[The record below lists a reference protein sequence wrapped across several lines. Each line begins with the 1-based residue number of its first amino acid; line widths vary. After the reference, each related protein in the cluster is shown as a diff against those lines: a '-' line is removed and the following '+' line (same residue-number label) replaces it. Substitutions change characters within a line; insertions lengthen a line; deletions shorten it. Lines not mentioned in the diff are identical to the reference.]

1 MSADTR
7 PGTDPAA
14 VASRAQECAGAVLAG
29 AGPATAALGVL
40 PDRAL
45 AARLGGDGSGP
56 GGFGNGVAL
65 ALVASLDEVAGLV
78 LPWAPAPCAALVA
91 IAPDGMAVVEP
102 AGLRIEPVQAGAFED
117 IGGVT
122 VSVLASAPVAEW
134 PLHPDRAF
142 AVRAEARLWC
152 GAVLVGIAQASIDD
166 AIDYGRQR
174 IVFGLPVLGHQANAF
189 EIAAAATRVEAA
201 RQALAAAT
209 EHDGDDRFGWS
220 ATQAY
225 LQAREAALAATD
237 LGVQL
242 HGGHG
247 YLQGRPTERYFREA
261 RMLALLWGG
270 ADAAVDDL
278 ADRVLDAPEWT
289 W

>member
-1 MSADTR
+1 MNVDAR
-7 PGTDPAA
+7 LVTDPAA
-14 VASRAQECAGAVLAG
+14 VASRAQVRADAVLTG
-29 AGPATAALGVL
+29 PGPATTALGVL
-40 PDRAL
+40 PDREL
-45 AARLGGDGSGP
+45 AARLDGA
-56 GGFGNGVAL
+56 GVAL
-65 ALVASLDEVAGLV
+65 ALVASLGEVADLV

-91 IAPDGMAVVEP
+91 VAPDGMAVVEL
-102 AGLRIEPVQAGAFED
+102 AGLRIEPVEAGAFEGV
-117 IGGVT
+117 GGAT
-122 VSVLASAPVAEW
+122 VSVLGSAPVASW
-134 PLHPDRAF
+134 PLDPDRAF
-142 AVRAEARLWC
+142 AARAGARLWC

-166 AIDYGRQR
+166 AIDYGRRR

-189 EIAAAATRVEAA
+189 ELAAAATRVEAA

-209 EHDGDDRFGWS
+209 EHDGARFGWS

-237 LGVQL
+237 LGGQL

-261 RMLALLWGG
+261 RMLTLLWGG

-278 ADRVLDAPEWT
+278 ADRVLDGPEWT

>member
-1 MSADTR
+1 MSAATWAGVE
-7 PGTDPAA
+7 PGALADRARICAAA
-14 VASRAQECAGAVLAG
+14 VLTGPGSGPGA
-29 AGPATAALGVL
+29 AALGVL
-40 PDRAL
+40 PDREL
-45 AARLGGDGSGP
+45 AARLGGTSVA
-56 GGFGNGVAL
+56 VAL
-65 ALVASLDEVAGLV
+65 VDSLDRVPDLV
-78 LPWAPAPCAALVA
+78 LAWSPTPDAALVA
-91 IAPDGMAVVEP
+91 LASDGMALVEV
-102 AGLRIEPVQAGAFED
+102 AGLRIEPVEAGALED
-117 IGGVT
+117 AGGAT
-122 VSVLASAPVAEW
+122 VSVLASAPVTRW
-134 PLHPDRAF
+134 PLDPDRAF
-142 AVRAEARLWC
+142 AARAGARLWC

-189 EIAAAATRVEAA
+189 EVAAAATRVEAA

-209 EHDGDDRFGWS
+209 EQDDDARFGWS

>member
-1 MSADTR
+1 MSVDTR
-7 PGTDPAA
+7 PVTDPAA
-14 VASRAQECAGAVLAG
+14 VASRAQVCAATVLTG
-29 AGPATAALGVL
+29 PGPATTALGVL
-40 PDRAL
+40 PDREL
-45 AARLGGDGSGP
+45 AARLEGA
-56 GGFGNGVAL
+56 GVAL
-65 ALVASLDEVAGLV
+65 ALVASLAEVAGLV
-78 LPWAPAPCAALVA
+78 LPWAPTPCAALVA
-91 IAPDGMAVVEP
+91 LAPDGMAVVET
-102 AGLRIEPVQAGAFED
+102 AGLRIQPVEAGAFED
-117 IGGVT
+117 IGGAT
-122 VSVLASAPVAEW
+122 LSVLASASVTSW
-134 PLHPDRAF
+134 TLDPDRAF
-142 AVRAEARLWC
+142 AARAGARLWC

-189 EIAAAATRVEAA
+189 EIAGAATRIEAA

-209 EHDGDDRFGWS
+209 EHDDDNRFGWS

-225 LQAREAALAATD
+225 LQAGEAALAATD

-247 YLQGRPTERYFREA
+247 SLQGRPTERYFREA
-261 RMLALLWGG
+261 RMLTLLWGG
-270 ADAAVDDL
+270 ADTALDDL